1 MRFFILVLA
10 LVLASCV
17 TPKTAPQSYYAGV
30 YTPGKVEIKPDGH
43 FLATAGV
50 IADDNISIARKAAY
64 ARFMLEAKQSG
75 YHSFEVIKEETKKL
89 LGTTFRLTGK
99 AYKSAANGVGVY
111 PLDAVKRLLRD
122 LPLEEPKP
130 VYVAPKPVK
139 KAAPVKS
146 AKAVKSAPA
155 NIQKPADEEAV
166 PASTEDPLV
175 IMAPTDITGSIKKAN
190 ASSGVASGHSSATL
204 YELER
209 QSAVSNIPNGVLLR
223 KR

>member
-1 MRFFILVLA
+1 MRYFILLLA

-50 IADDNISIARKAAY
+50 IADDDVVVARKAAY

-75 YHSFEVIKEETKKL
+75 YRSFEVINEETKKL

-99 AYKSAANGVGVY
+99 VYKGEANGAGVY

-130 VYVAPKPVK
+130 VYVASKPSK

-146 AKAVKSAPA
+146 AKAAKSSPVKT
-155 NIQKPADEEAV
+155 QKPAEEVVV
-166 PASTEDPLV
+166 PASVEDPLV

-190 ASSGVASGHSSATL
+190 TSSGVASGHSSATL

-223 KR
+223 KK